1 MGFTPSPASNF
12 DYVRRRSVYGNRPT
26 NVKPGS
32 PRRAGAALLVVAWCL
47 TATTATAQSRGL
59 LDAVRVHAPNLA
71 ARAQDELDACARADG
86 GPCADHAR
94 LSLLAGVLWLSEGD
108 AARAATQLNAVK
120 PPKKLEAFHGWYLGE
135 AQAWSGSRA
144 AAIKTLTKA
153 KTKALPTLSRRID
166 VRIAE
171 LQLDLGQAAKARPV
185 LEAAASE
192 TPTPEALLS
201 RAYARLA
208 TNAKPEAQKDL
219 RSLLLRFPTHPHA
232 AEAMR
237 LLSFDGTP
245 AFTFEEQLMRSQ
257 ALIAQG
263 APTEALSQLDAA
275 TPGEGKDRQSS
286 EAKVALLR
294 GQALLALGKEA
305 EAFTQLDLAAARG
318 KSATAAEAMMIKAR
332 RLMRVQKHGDARA
345 LMLALDAKY
354 PDNGNAPEAA
364 YLGSWLSLTDGK
376 YEQAVT
382 DFEAFDVRHADS
394 KKRDEGRWFRA
405 WAFFRLGRFDEARN
419 SLRALLQ
426 DFPKSSLAAQAS
438 YWSTR
443 MAQLGKLKQTATKVM
458 QADGGEGDSLRA
470 STDGGVPVNV
480 VQEYRELARAFA
492 GTLYGVLASERLRE
506 LNQPAPRV
514 FTEAPRGLKVTPP
527 ASLSLA
533 LELSRCGL
541 LKDAADEV
549 NRVVGAVGT
558 PEDALVMGHA
568 LHTVSEFGAAHG
580 LAARWLWGQVYTAK
594 KPEALALMYPRAYQ
608 QTVEASAAQ
617 VGLDPFLAWAIM
629 RRESGFRPDVVSSA
643 DARGLMQIIPPTAK
657 AIALELKTTTP
668 APDDL
673 YAPEINVRFGTW
685 YLSALI
691 DRMGHPAL
699 CAASYNAGPSAVSKW
714 MAQRGL
720 LPLDEWIEEI
730 PYKETR
736 GYVKQVLADYVIY
749 QQLYGGADVS
759 ARVLLSLPSPKTS
772 GVAF

>member
-71 ARAQDELDACARADG
+71 ARAQDELDACARADA

-94 LSLLAGVLWLSEGD
+94 LSLLTGVLWLSEGD

-192 TPTPEALLS
+192 TPSPEALLS

-275 TPGEGKDRQSS
+275 TPGDGKDRQSS

-443 MAQLGKLKQTATKVM
+443 MAQLGKLKQTTTKVM

-470 STDGGVPVNV
+470 STDGGVPINV